1 MKIDSELD
9 SETAKLNSLNS
20 QLSQELDKQ
29 KSLELQESKRQQDLA
44 DAAKAKQ
51 QESQKISSEIQ
62 GLQQVMKKQIELE
75 TSQEARDK

>member
-62 GLQQVMKKQIELE
+62 GLQQVMKK
-75 TSQEARDK
+75 